1 MCSVAWGV
9 AQNYAEASLF
19 GQKFNY
25 TATDAIID
33 FALGF
38 FGVSI
43 VEKGAKIAKSA
54 KYANTIK
61 KTKPITYKKSVAVA
75 TKHKWANRLENAEKD
90 IKDNAFGIVK
100 DDVINIPGRVEHEV
114 GNLVVDFV
122 QNVATDKNS
131 SQESMSTGEGIGA
144 LAPSDNTATQVDY

>member
-1 MCSVAWGV
+1 M
-9 AQNYAEASLF
+9 
-19 GQKFNY
+19 
-25 TATDAIID
+25 
-33 FALGF
+33 
-38 FGVSI
+38 
-43 VEKGAKIAKSA
+43 
-54 KYANTIK
+54 
-61 KTKPITYKKSVAVA
+61 
-75 TKHKWANRLENAEKD
+75 
-90 IKDNAFGIVK
+90 KDNAFGIVK